1 MSGGWG
7 ETVRRMEFILCN
19 RPEIKQKPFT
29 RAFSEGMEHSVKKP
43 VHAATGDSAS
53 ETLSALAV

>member
-1 MSGGWG
+1 
-7 ETVRRMEFILCN
+7 MEFVLYN
-19 RPEIKQKPFT
+19 LPEIKQKLFT

-43 VHAATGDSAS
+43 VHVATGDSAS